1 MPEPAEERFD
11 PAGLDKWTGES
22 RFEVTRERL
31 AEYAAATNDPIPAH
45 QAGDVA
51 SPVFAIVPVFES
63 LMEPALE
70 VVPTGLFGRI
80 VHGEQDFRF
89 HRPIRP
95 GDRLVARGRMTGYEG
110 LPNGTRA
117 AVYLETRTEDG
128 QGDNDGRRHP
138 HVEPG

>member
-1 MPEPAEERFD
+1 MPDELKFD
-11 PAGLDKWTGES
+11 PAGLGKPTEQT

-51 SPVFAIVPVFES
+51 SPVFAIVPVFPS

-70 VVPTGLFGRI
+70 VVPVQLMGKIL
-80 VHGEQDFRF
+80 HGEQDFRF

-95 GDRLVARGRMTGYEG
+95 GDKLVAQGRMTGWEG
-110 LPNGTRA
+110 LENGTRA
-117 AVYLETRTEDG
+117 CVVLATRTEDG
-128 QGDNDGRRHP
+128 ELVNEQY
-138 HVEPG
+138 